1 MTDTPSIPPAL
12 TAAIP
17 PEEWTAQLART
28 PEERRKHLLWAR
40 DEADADGYLTIHGL
54 AALALYGQ
62 PFGFTHE
69 DIAALEEAVSQMVSL
84 EGDRSL
90 GGAEGVQCE
99 REQSAVRLVIAKI
112 TALLPPLMS

>member
-12 TAAIP
+12 TSAIP

-40 DEADADGYLTIHGL
+40 DEVDAFGYLTIHGL

-62 PFGFTHE
+62 PFGFTQE
-69 DIAALEEAVSQMVSL
+69 DVARLERAASVLEWYDAEHPPLSDTEHDPDGL
-84 EGDRSL
+84 RSL
-90 GGAEGVQCE
+90 RA
-99 REQSAVRLVIAKI
+99 RIA
-112 TALLPPLMS
+112 ALLPPK